1 MVSGTDTGNIYA
13 LQAERY
19 YDVPDE
25 EGHMCGECWHWDS
38 CPCGC
43 GWGMCDVKGEW
54 FASDS
59 WDADD
64 CPTYTY
70 CEERFRS

>member
-13 LQAERY
+13 LQADRY

-25 EGHMCGECWHWDS
+25 EPRTCSECWHFAP

-43 GWGMCDVKGEW
+43 HWGICTKDGEW
-54 FASDS
+54 SDGEITN
-59 WDADD
+59 DECEAFE
-64 CPTYTY
+64 Y
-70 CEERFRS
+70 CEERFRK